1 MPILGS
7 QGSGAKGA
15 PTVPVV
21 GTATVTNSTTVS
33 LTFTAPDSKLPIT
46 SYTVT
51 SSPSISLSTSGTTS
65 PVTVTGTFADGQAY
79 TFTIAANNLNG
90 TSSASSASNSIT
102 PVIPKAGFMAG
113 GLASNGSTRLNTIS
127 KVTFSN
133 DSTTTLGAGLSQ
145 ARYTHSAHSNSGTAG
160 YVCGGYTNSHTSIID
175 KVTYSSGS
183 VSTLS
188 PGLAATSYEGAGFA
202 NSGSHGYVVGGQNQS
217 FNQWGNYIQRTSYSD
232 DTTSGINMSSGSFS
246 QEFSGASNN
255 GVAGYTF
262 GNFVNPSASNTI
274 MKFLFSSNTA
284 SSIANTLTNS
294 VGRSTASANSG
305 VAAYVGGGGN
315 PYTSNFSN
323 IDKLTFSNDTKSG
336 LGATLSQT
344 RYRGNGYAN
353 SGTASYFSQ
362 GDSTGGWST
371 VDKLTFSNETRST
384 LSSNITV
391 QNHAAGFANS
401 GVL

>member
-1 MPILGS
+1 
-7 QGSGAKGA
+7 
-15 PTVPVV
+15 
-21 GTATVTNSTTVS
+21 

-232 DTTSGINMSSGSFS
+232 DTTSGISMSSGSFS
-246 QEFSGASNN
+246 QELSGASNN

-262 GNFVNPSASNTI
+262 GAFQSPSPSATI
-274 MKFLFSSNTA
+274 MKFNFSNNTA
-284 SSIANTLTNS
+284 ASISATLSTS
-294 VGRSTASANSG
+294 VGKSLASANSG
-305 VAAYVGGGGN
+305 TAAYIGGGGN
-315 PYTSNFSN
+315 FWSGSVRSS
-323 IDKLTFSNDTKSG
+323 IDKLTFSNDTRST
-336 LGATLSQT
+336 LGNTLSAN
-344 RYRGNGYAN
+344 RARGSGFAN
-353 SGTASYFSQ
+353 SGTASYFAS
-362 GDSTGGWST
+362 GDSGVGSGGTTT
-371 VDKLTFSNETRST
+371 VDKVIFSNDTRST
-384 LSSNITV
+384 LSSNISY
-391 QNHAAGFANS
+391 QANSAGFADS
-401 GVL
+401 GAL